1 MPQHSGRL
9 SSFPTRSASSTLSR
23 KEWVRWAD
31 AFGSEELDGR
41 IDVLHPDGVEMGVE
55 GVRGTS
61 ASAKYFATGS
71 AALAGSLGRSEQRTS
86 ARHKPARIGTYRSV
100 ETSSSPSDNR
110 GQERSDARRIAGRED
125 VGVIVSWW
133 SPLGGDCFGTVQV
146 LGSGLTHLTG

>member
-1 MPQHSGRL
+1 MPQHSDRL

-41 IDVLHPDGVEMGVE
+41 IDVLHPDAVEMGVE

-71 AALAGSLGRSEQRTS
+71 AALAGSLG
-86 ARHKPARIGTYRSV
+86 H
-100 ETSSSPSDNR
+100 
-110 GQERSDARRIAGRED
+110 
-125 VGVIVSWW
+125 
-133 SPLGGDCFGTVQV
+133 
-146 LGSGLTHLTG
+146 